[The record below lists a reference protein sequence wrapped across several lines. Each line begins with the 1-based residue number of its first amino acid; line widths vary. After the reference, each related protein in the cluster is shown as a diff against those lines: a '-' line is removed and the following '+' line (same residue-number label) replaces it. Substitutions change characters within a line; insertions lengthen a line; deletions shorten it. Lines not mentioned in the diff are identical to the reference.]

1 MVIIKF
7 EEEKGY
13 MAKVWK
19 HNFLDISIN
28 KPQNYTT
35 LDGNTYEYTANDASV
50 ADLDG
55 DGEYEIAQPRPHAGA
70 GRATGGVR
78 MKCGEGEDE

>member
-1 MVIIKF
+1 MLLCLLFWGQMRVFTWNLEAIMK
-7 EEEKGY
+7 
-13 MAKVWK
+13 
-19 HNFLDISIN
+19 
-28 KPQNYTT
+28 
-35 LDGNTYEYTANDASV
+35 
-50 ADLDG
+50 DG